1 MPTINVTN
9 GTGGFFVPEMWA
21 KEVEWA
27 RDNAYVV
34 ANLVERKHE
43 DAAEYG
49 KLVHVPFL
57 AKLPVAGVQNVTPG
71 TALTPVAATD
81 TEVQILLNKN
91 VAQAVQIS
99 DIAKAQAKYDLAP
112 LYGKAI
118 GDVLAAKID
127 TDVLT
132 EMRTGSTNTA
142 IDGAAAPTYAQVV
155 TAVSALDTLNVPLDD
170 RAFVVNGKLMG
181 DLRQMAEFTRYDAVG
196 EKNPSTASDSKH
208 SLVGF
213 IYGIPVYMT
222 NNVEVVTGTPNK
234 DFNWLFHK
242 SAVGLVV
249 QKAPKMEHDRTSLN
263 LADDIVGSVIY
274 GVKTLRPNHSIAFKR
289 N

>member
-1 MPTINVTN
+1 MAVINVTN
-9 GTGGFFVPEMWA
+9 GTGGYFVPEMWA

-57 AKLPVAGVQNVTPG
+57 AKLPVSGVQSVTPG
-71 TALTPVAATD
+71 TPLTPVAATD

-99 DIAKAQAKYDLAP
+99 DIAKTQAKYDLAP

-127 TDVLT
+127 TDVLS
-132 EMRTGSTNTA
+132 ELRSGATNTA
-142 IDGAAAPTYAQVV
+142 IDGTTGATYANI
-155 TAVSALDTLNVPLDD
+155 VSLVSGLDVLNVPLDD
-170 RAFVVNGKLMG
+170 RSFVVNGKMMG

-196 EKNPSTASDSKH
+196 EKNPSTAQTAKQ

-222 NNVEVVTGTPNK
+222 NNVEVVAGAPAK
-234 DFNWLFHK
+234 DWNWLFHK

-274 GVKTLRPNHSIAFKR
+274 GVKTLRPNHSIALKR